1 MSSVFIAPIL
11 GAMYTVNM
19 TTTTTAARRRES
31 LYPARLSVNLT
42 QEQAADLE
50 REAEREQIAVGV
62 LLREA
67 FTSGWPRVLDR
78 RRKARRTRTRNDGG
92 AGKA

>member
-1 MSSVFIAPIL
+1 MFGVVYA
-11 GAMYTVNM
+11 VNM
-19 TTTTTAARRRES
+19 TTITTAVRRRES
-31 LYPARLSVNLT
+31 RYPSRLSVNLT
-42 QEQAADLE
+42 REQAAELE
-50 REAEREQIAVGV
+50 REAEREQVAVGV

-67 FTSGWPRVLDR
+67 FVSGWPRVLDR